1 MKLPF
6 LFVSCAA
13 VVLLFSQALA
23 EDAKL
28 PPTVADGAKLI
39 EEYAAD
45 AFFEGPTWDP
55 KTAKLYFTSFKGK
68 STQVLRLDKRG
79 AASVWMDNTEG
90 INGTFYSFDGQLLGA
105 QARGHRIVKVKFSE
119 LSPVKYGTLLKDTSL
134 NQPNDVCQT
143 PSGDIYFSDPDF
155 KNRKTSAVYHLAKS
169 GKVTKIIDDMPLPN
183 GVITS
188 LDGQTLYVGDSH
200 QALWRSYPIKEDG
213 SVGAGKTF
221 LNPDTK
227 SKAAPDGMTIDER
240 GNLYFTGRGGVWV
253 AASNGTPLG
262 FIAVPESISNAT
274 FGGEEGKAL
283 FLTCNKKV
291 YSLNMKVR
299 GGQFVRDTK

>member
-1 MKLPF
+1 MLPIIIDTVHSTSMKLPF
-6 LFVSCAA
+6 QFVSCAA
-13 VVLLFSQALA
+13 VVLLSSQALA
-23 EDAKL
+23 KDAEF

-119 LSPVKYGTLLKDTSL
+119 LTPVKYGTLLKDTSL

-188 LDGQTLYVGDSH
+188 LDVQTLYVGDSH
-200 QALWRSYPIKEDG
+200 QS
-213 SVGAGKTF
+213 S
-221 LNPDTK
+221 
-227 SKAAPDGMTIDER
+227 
-240 GNLYFTGRGGVWV
+240 
-253 AASNGTPLG
+253 
-262 FIAVPESISNAT
+262 
-274 FGGEEGKAL
+274 
-283 FLTCNKKV
+283 
-291 YSLNMKVR
+291 
-299 GGQFVRDTK
+299 